1 MGVYS
6 SPMKKLLKLAPLLGV
21 LALVGIPVAAEVE
34 VTPFIGYQFGG
45 GFDTREGDL
54 TIDPN
59 ANLGLVISLRT
70 RHDGLVEFL
79 YSRQATTLEA
89 NGLFQSGDLF
99 DLNVEYFHFGGLWE
113 IRTERTRPILG
124 LTVGATR
131 LSPGRSGIDDAW
143 AFSAGI
149 SGGVK
154 HFVTDRLAFR
164 LEGRGLLSFFNS
176 SGAIFCGYPPGQC
189 GLSVS
194 GSNFLQIDVLAGLTF
209 TF

>member
-1 MGVYS
+1 
-6 SPMKKLLKLAPLLGV
+6 MKKSVKLVTLLGV
-21 LALVGIPVAAEVE
+21 LTLVGMPLAAEVE
-34 VTPFIGYQFGG
+34 VTPFVGYQFGG
-45 GFDTREGDL
+45 GFSTRDGDL

-89 NGLFQSGDLF
+89 DGIFESGDLF
-99 DLNVEYFHFGGLWE
+99 DLNVEYLHFGGLWE
-113 IRTERTRPILG
+113 IKTERTRPILG

-131 LSPGRSGIDDAW
+131 LSPGISGIDDAL

-154 HFVTDRLAFR
+154 HFFTDRLALR
-164 LEGRGLLSFFNS
+164 LEGRGLLSFFGS

>member
-6 SPMKKLLKLAPLLGV
+6 SPMAKYCRFFTVLGV
-21 LALVGIPVAAEVE
+21 LILGAMPLVAEVE
-34 VTPFIGYQFGG
+34 VTPFVGFQFGG

-54 TIDPN
+54 TIDPS
-59 ANLGLVISLRT
+59 ANLGLVVSLRT

-79 YSRQATTLEA
+79 YSRQATTLEVD
-89 NGLFQSGDLF
+89 GILQSGDLF

-113 IRTERTRPILG
+113 IRSGRTRPILG
-124 LTVGATR
+124 LSVGATR
-131 LSPGRSGIDDAW
+131 LSPGESGIDDAW

-154 HFVTDRLAFR
+154 YFFTDRLAFR

-176 SGAIFCGYPPGQC
+176 SGVIFCGFPPGQC
-189 GLSVS
+189 GISVS

-209 TF
+209 SF

>member
-1 MGVYS
+1 
-6 SPMKKLLKLAPLLGV
+6 MKKLLQLAPLIGV
-21 LALVGIPVAAEVE
+21 LALVGIPVTAEVE

>member
-6 SPMKKLLKLAPLLGV
+6 SPMKKLLQLAPLIGV
-21 LALVGIPVAAEVE
+21 LALVGIPVTAEVE

-54 TIDPN
+54 TIDPS